1 MTSPT
6 DNKSA
11 ASAAGQAT
19 KPDALVLVMARNTF
33 YYANAENLLK
43 VAVGQ
48 FVLIVLMIAVLFR
61 INDFTAARDY
71 YFPVQTNDMLVI
83 ERPLYEP
90 ILNDTELLAWAD
102 RAIQATFT
110 FGHYDYLTR
119 LQEARPYYTLMGWAS
134 FTRALKQST
143 ILVQIGAE
151 KSEKMVG
158 NKQVVTVAMRPGTQ
172 PRIIKQGVLGGL
184 YMWEVDADID
194 VTLMNET
201 QQSRFSWQ
209 ATMRISRQPIMESR
223 YGIGISSI
231 VVRDPNQK

>member
-6 DNKSA
+6 DNTTA
-11 ASAAGQAT
+11 TASAQAA

-71 YFPVQTNDMLVI
+71 YFPVQTNDMLVV

-90 ILNDTELLAWAD
+90 IFTDTELLDWTN

-119 LQEARPYYTLMGWAS
+119 LQEARAYYTLMGWAS
-134 FTRALKQST
+134 FTSALKQST

-151 KSEKMVG
+151 KSDKMVG
-158 NKQVVTVAMRPGTQ
+158 SKQVVTVALRPGTQ
-172 PRIIKQGVLGGL
+172 PRLVRQGVLGGL
-184 YMWEVDADID
+184 YIWEVEADID

-201 QQSRFSWQ
+201 QQSRFSWS
-209 ATMRISRQPIMESR
+209 ATLRVSRQPIMESR

-231 VVRDPNQK
+231 VVRDPNLK